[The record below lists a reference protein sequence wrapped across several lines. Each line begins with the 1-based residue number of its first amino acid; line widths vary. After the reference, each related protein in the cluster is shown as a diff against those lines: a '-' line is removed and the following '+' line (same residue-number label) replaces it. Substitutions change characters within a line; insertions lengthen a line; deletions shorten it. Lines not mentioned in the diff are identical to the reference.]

1 MYFNHLWHWAG
12 ELAKASSK
20 KSSSVDL
27 SSLHTALLNMKPEGQ
42 LQREA
47 RDIIEEL
54 GIMIQIVKK
63 QLRVLKQFKRNAE
76 KLMSQRLKQSS
87 GDSIRDQISTKGEKP
102 SDTFAIHAD
111 EFLNEMAE
119 RLEEL
124 VDLHH
129 KAEDECK
136 DVSIPNSYIH
146 CLRVTNM
153 V

>member
-1 MYFNHLWHWAG
+1 
-12 ELAKASSK
+12 
-20 KSSSVDL
+20 
-27 SSLHTALLNMKPEGQ
+27 MKPEGQ

-76 KLMSQRLKQSS
+76 KLMSQRLRQSS
-87 GDSIRDQISTKGEKP
+87 GDSIQYQNSIKGEKP
-102 SDTFAIHAD
+102 SDTFAIHAE

-124 VDLHH
+124 EDLRH

-136 DVSIPNSYIH
+136 DVSIPNSYSQQLKGH
-146 CLRVTNM
+146 
-153 V
+153 